1 MFAIVEIVLIAKY
14 FYYNFAINKLNCG
27 EYVFNGDKKDGG
39 RRQNKRLPWSQFYSS
54 AKSRKQQV

>member
-27 EYVFNGDKKDGG
+27 EYVFNGDKKRWGTAAE
-39 RRQNKRLPWSQFYSS
+39 QKAAVVPVL
-54 AKSRKQQV
+54 